1 MARRRSDKIS
11 FDEDQVDETSLSVGG
26 YTFKPVHFLVIGPVL
41 SGIATGIYFGYDAY
55 NRFLD
60 VEANI
65 GVVMEAEGRIQALEQ
80 TVGDNDVANLQAQL
94 SSISTNMATIL
105 EQQRTLLDLR
115 SAVEKAT
122 ILTDGIEG
130 KLSRLQDDIDSTW
143 DAIDALEKPL

>member
-1 MARRRSDKIS
+1 MDDTELK
-11 FDEDQVDETSLSVGG
+11 VGG
-26 YTFKPVHFLVIGPVL
+26 YTFRLVHLAFALPIL
-41 SGIATGIYFGYDAY
+41 SGVAGGAYWGYDVL

-60 VEANI
+60 VESGFEEVQGAL
-65 GVVMEAEGRIQALEQ
+65 GRIQALEQ

-122 ILTDGIEG
+122 ILTDGIEDQMR
-130 KLSRLQDDIDSTW
+130 RLQDDLDSQW

>member
-1 MARRRSDKIS
+1 MDDTELK
-11 FDEDQVDETSLSVGG
+11 VGG
-26 YTFKPVHFLVIGPVL
+26 YTFRLVHLAFALPIL
-41 SGIATGIYFGYDAY
+41 SGVAGGAYWGYDVL

-60 VEANI
+60 VESGFEEVQGAL
-65 GVVMEAEGRIQALEQ
+65 GRIQALEQ

-122 ILTDGIEG
+122 ILTDGIDG
-130 KLSRLQDDIDSTW
+130 KLRRIQDDIDSTW

>member
-1 MARRRSDKIS
+1 MDDTELK
-11 FDEDQVDETSLSVGG
+11 VGG
-26 YTFKPVHFLVIGPVL
+26 YTFRLVHLAFALPL
-41 SGIATGIYFGYDAY
+41 FSGVAGGAYWGYDVL

-60 VEANI
+60 VESGFEEVQGA
-65 GVVMEAEGRIQALEQ
+65 MGRIQALEQ

-122 ILTDGIEG
+122 ILTDGIDD
-130 KLSRLQDDIDSTW
+130 KLRRLQDDIDSTW

>member
-1 MARRRSDKIS
+1 MDDTELK
-11 FDEDQVDETSLSVGG
+11 VGG
-26 YTFKPVHFLVIGPVL
+26 YTFRLVHLAFALPIL
-41 SGIATGIYFGYDAY
+41 SGVAGGAYWGYDVL

-60 VEANI
+60 VESGFEEVQGAL
-65 GVVMEAEGRIQALEQ
+65 GRIQALEQ
-80 TVGDNDVANLQAQL
+80 TVGGNDVANLQAQL

-122 ILTDGIEG
+122 ILTDGIEDQMR
-130 KLSRLQDDIDSTW
+130 RLQDDLDSQW